1 MFKFFVTIIILCNS
15 LVVQA
20 KEDKVEGKSLGF
32 LAIMCPVCV
41 FATMIPKE
49 KSPIKKKSIKQIKE
63 KDEKKK
69 DANSSL

>member
-1 MFKFFVTIIILCNS
+1 MFKIFVAIIILCNS

-20 KEDKVEGKSLGF
+20 KEEQIEGKSLGF

-41 FATMIPKE
+41 FATMMPKE
-49 KSPIKKKSIKQIKE
+49 KTSIKKSIKKIKE

-69 DANSSL
+69 NANSSM